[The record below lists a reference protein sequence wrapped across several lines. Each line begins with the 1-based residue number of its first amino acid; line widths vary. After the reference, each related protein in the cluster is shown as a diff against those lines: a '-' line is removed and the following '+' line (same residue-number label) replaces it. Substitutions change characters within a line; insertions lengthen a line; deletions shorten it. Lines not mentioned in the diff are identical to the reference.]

1 MQAKAPPPAA
11 ARRRWLLP
19 TGALSRPATVVAR
32 STTSKHRPAVTRRF
46 RALGE
51 QGGGQAA
58 LRLLDAPPSMT
69 KLAEPPSMMKL
80 AEPPSSKKSTSSRSR
95 CPASAASASS
105 SAFVAAATAAV
116 AAMSDIVA
124 AAAAPTACPDPRD
137 GMGSGDDPERP
148 KLTAV
153 AALDGIRAADE
164 EEGSDGGGGRRR
176 CVLTIDTC
184 AHEDLETQGGAQEG
198 QGAHHPTAPR
208 VPKLWLQFM
217 SEDYAGD
224 SSEDGLGGGA
234 RWRSETEWL
243 GEVGRSAGVWEILDN
258 LRWG

>member
-1 MQAKAPPPAA
+1 MRASEGAAATAAQRLRVQAKAPPPAA

-69 KLAEPPSMMKL
+69 KLAEPPSC
-80 AEPPSSKKSTSSRSR
+80 KKSTSSRSR

-124 AAAAPTACPDPRD
+124 ALRDAVVPAVLHHARRRTASEKCREGTQRREGNKTHLSRD
-137 GMGSGDDPERP
+137 RV
-148 KLTAV
+148 V
-153 AALDGIRAADE
+153 AAEDANAALPSTLPANDTVR
-164 EEGSDGGGGRRR
+164 EG
-176 CVLTIDTC
+176 
-184 AHEDLETQGGAQEG
+184 TQSREG
-198 QGAHHPTAPR
+198 NKTHLRH
-208 VPKLWLQFM
+208 
-217 SEDYAGD
+217 
-224 SSEDGLGGGA
+224 GL
-234 RWRSETEWL
+234 R
-243 GEVGRSAGVWEILDN
+243 
-258 LRWG
+258 

>member
-1 MQAKAPPPAA
+1 MRASEGAAATAAQRLRVQAKAPPPAA

-124 AAAAPTACPDPRD
+124 ALRDAVVPAVLHHARRRTASEKCREGTQRREGNKTHLSRD
-137 GMGSGDDPERP
+137 RV
-148 KLTAV
+148 V
-153 AALDGIRAADE
+153 AAEDANAALPSTLPANDTVR
-164 EEGSDGGGGRRR
+164 EG
-176 CVLTIDTC
+176 
-184 AHEDLETQGGAQEG
+184 TQSREG
-198 QGAHHPTAPR
+198 NKTHLRH
-208 VPKLWLQFM
+208 
-217 SEDYAGD
+217 
-224 SSEDGLGGGA
+224 GL
-234 RWRSETEWL
+234 R
-243 GEVGRSAGVWEILDN
+243 
-258 LRWG
+258 